1 MILDIAILA
10 FATGVGILAVLVWVT
25 HRDMEKLRQDLR
37 TLVNEMRADRVLMR
51 QAIVSI
57 ENVVSACHRLV
68 EAVVALADS
77 HPPSTGPAE

>member
-68 EAVVALADS
+68 EAVVALADN